1 MSDVQERGDGVVIVT
16 GASGGL
22 GRAIVA
28 RLLHDGH
35 RVVGAS
41 RTCPPELER
50 LVAENPERA
59 WHVTLD
65 LARPDELHAVAQ
77 EIVTRFGRPFG
88 LVNNAAIAPSGVL
101 ATMHDAEIARLVQVN
116 ITSTILL
123 TKYLLRPMLLQR
135 RGRIVNVSSIIAATG
150 YNGLSVYAA
159 SKAAL
164 VGFTR
169 SLSRELGR
177 AGITVNAVAPGY
189 MATEMT
195 APIEGEQLDAIRR
208 RSAMRA
214 LIEPADAAGAVS
226 YLLGPD
232 AERVTGT
239 VLTVDAGSTA

>member
-1 MSDVQERGDGVVIVT
+1 MTTQRSANPGPVVVT

-28 RLLHDGH
+28 RLLDDGH
-35 RVVGAS
+35 LVVGAS
-41 RTCPPELER
+41 RTCPPDLQQ
-50 LVAENPERA
+50 LIAANPDRA
-59 WHVTLD
+59 GYVRID
-65 LARPDELHAVAQ
+65 LARPDTLQDAAREV
-77 EIVTRFGRPFG
+77 VDRFGRPFG
-88 LVNNAAIAPSGVL
+88 LVNNAAIAHSGVL
-101 ATMHDAEIARLVQVN
+101 ATMHDSEIAEQLQVN
-116 ITSTILL
+116 VTSTILL
-123 TKYLLRPMLLQR
+123 TKYLLRPMLLER
-135 RGRIVNVSSIIAATG
+135 RGRIVNVSSVIAATG
-150 YNGLSVYAA
+150 YNGLSVYGA

-169 SLSRELGR
+169 SLARELGR

-189 MATEMT
+189 METEMT
-195 APIEGEQLDAIRR
+195 APIQGDQLDSIRR

-232 AERVTGT
+232 GAHVTGT